1 MDLYFREGGNFY
13 MELFQQINDILWGW
27 LIAYILLGIGLY
39 YSIRLGVPQLRYFK
53 HALGVMKRSLKKKD
67 GEVSGFATLCA
78 AIGGQV
84 GTGSLVGVAT
94 ALVAG
99 GPGAIFWMWVT
110 ALFGMVITFAET
122 VLGQLFREKIEDG
135 TYRGGP
141 AYYIE
146 KGLKNKTMAIIMSIC
161 YIFAVGM
168 FIASIQ
174 TNSIA
179 SAFTGVVDINPLI
192 PGIAVVILT
201 GIVIVG
207 GVKRLVDFSTL
218 IVPFMAL
225 SFIALSLYIVM
236 TNITAVPAVF
246 GLIINSAFTGEV
258 AAGGVIGATVME
270 AFRYGMARGLF
281 SNDAGNGVAGTMH
294 ASAEVKHPVEQSFLA
309 MLGTFITTI
318 IICSCTAF
326 AMLLTDVLGS
336 GQEGVNLLQEAFGV
350 SFGSFGKWVV
360 FGAMFLFG
368 FTTLLADVFYGETNI
383 RYLFKKNP
391 KPVIWIYRIITAI
404 VLTISSIVP
413 LTVIWASVD
422 FILAIIIFLNV
433 IALFGLFKYVRYAF
447 KNYVNQLNKGIKEPE
462 WDREIDITKVDLSQ
476 VDELVLDKRY
486 SKEA

>member
-1 MDLYFREGGNFY
+1 M
-13 MELFQQINDILWGW
+13 
-27 LIAYILLGIGLY
+27 GI
-39 YSIRLGVPQLRYFK
+39 
-53 HALGVMKRSLKKKD
+53 
-67 GEVSGFATLCA
+67 T
-78 AIGGQV
+78 
-84 GTGSLVGVAT
+84 
-94 ALVAG
+94 
-99 GPGAIFWMWVT
+99 
-110 ALFGMVITFAET
+110 TFA
-122 VLGQLFREKIEDG
+122 I
-135 TYRGGP
+135 
-141 AYYIE
+141 
-146 KGLKNKTMAIIMSIC
+146 
-161 YIFAVGM
+161 GM

-192 PGIAVVILT
+192 PGVVVVILT

-225 SFIALSLYIVM
+225 SFIALTFYIVI

-246 GLIINSAFTGEV
+246 GLIIKSAFTGEA

-294 ASAEVKHPVEQSFLA
+294 ASADVKHPIEQSFLA

-326 AMLLTDVLGS
+326 AMLLTDVLGT
-336 GQEGVNLLQEAFGV
+336 GKEGVNLLQEAFNV
-350 SFGSFGKWVV
+350 SMGTFGKWVV

-383 RYLFKKNP
+383 RYVFKKNP

-404 VLTISSIVP
+404 VLTISSVVP
-413 LTVIWASVD
+413 LTVIWTSVD
-422 FILAIIIFLNV
+422 FLLAIIIFLNV

-447 KNYVNQLNKGIKEPE
+447 NNYVRQLKKGIVEPE
-462 WDREIDITKVDLSQ
+462 WDKKIDITKVDLSEEDEVV
-476 VDELVLDKRY
+476 VDKSLT
-486 SKEA
+486 KEI

>member
-1 MDLYFREGGNFY
+1 
-13 MELFQQINDILWGW
+13 MELFKQVIDILWGW
-27 LIAYILLGIGLY
+27 LIAYILLAIGLY
-39 YSIRLGVPQLRYFK
+39 YSIRLGIPQLRYFK

-67 GEVSGFATLCA
+67 GEISGFATLCA
-78 AIGGQV
+78 AVGGQV

-99 GPGAIFWMWVT
+99 GPGAIFWMWIT
-110 ALFGMVITFAET
+110 ALFGMAITFGET
-122 VLGQLFREKIEDG
+122 TLGQLFREKVEDG

-141 AYYIE
+141 AFYIE
-146 KGLKNKTMAIIMSIC
+146 KGLKNKTMAVVISIC
-161 YIFAVGM
+161 YIFAIGI
-168 FIASIQ
+168 FIASVQ

-192 PGIAVVILT
+192 PGIGVVILT

-207 GVKRLVDFSTL
+207 GVKRLVDFSSL

-225 SFIALSLYIVM
+225 SFIALTAFIVI
-236 TNITAVPAVF
+236 TNITAVPAMF
-246 GLIINSAFTGEV
+246 GLIIKSAFTGEA

-270 AFRYGMARGLF
+270 AFRYGMARGIF
-281 SNDAGNGVAGTMH
+281 SNDAGNGSAGTMH
-294 ASAEVKHPVEQSFLA
+294 APADVKHPIEQSLLA
-309 MLGTFITTI
+309 MLGTFLTTI

-326 AMLLTDVLGS
+326 AMLLTDVLGT
-336 GQEGVNLLQEAFGV
+336 GQDGVQLLQEAFGV

-383 RYLFKKNP
+383 RYVFKNNS
-391 KPVIWIYRIITAI
+391 KPVIYLYRIILAI

-413 LTVIWASVD
+413 LTIIWASVD
-422 FILAIIIFLNV
+422 FLLAIIIILNV

-447 KNYVNQLNKGIKEPE
+447 NNYIHQLNNGITEPE
-462 WDREIDITKVDLSQ
+462 WDRVIDVTKIDLTQVEEVVTDNKRDLKEI
-476 VDELVLDKRY
+476 
-486 SKEA
+486 